1 MPLAQALLAGVIGG
15 ACVAVFGYLIFA
27 PLLATVPMTNR
38 IRRQFNDPSNWVMIG
53 LAISF
58 SAQIACVVAGLLL
71 GVALWSAGGDQVG
84 GLGSPSWIY
93 TVVVLMTV
101 AALAATAALF
111 APNRRR
117 RIGLMA
123 LLAAGCLG
131 WMLPHL
137 AFA

>member
-71 GVALWSAGGDQVG
+71 GVALWSTGGDQAG

-93 TVVVLMTV
+93 TVVVLMIV
-101 AALAATAALF
+101 AALAGTAALF
-111 APNRRR
+111 APNRSR